1 MPNPIFGP
9 NSQGKYQ
16 GAFRT
21 TVGTVL
27 SFAGADLNLIQNLQ
41 VSHQQPVTPL
51 FEVGT
56 NNRYYVVGKASG
68 TFSATQI
75 LGFGDAAL
83 KQVTNLADP
92 CSPRQ
97 LVLAIPSAFCEA
109 LTGVAAQGS
118 TLGTG
123 GAQQAGPR
131 GSGQKLTLTLEG
143 VLLQSVGFS
152 VAAQDN
158 LINSQLQG
166 LLTDLKYDYA

>member
-109 LTGVAAQGS
+109 W
-118 TLGTG
+118 TLPKSCINCFPTLIVVVS
-123 GAQQAGPR
+123 AK
-131 GSGQKLTLTLEG
+131 SKIVFQK
-143 VLLQSVGFS
+143 SF
-152 VAAQDN
+152 
-158 LINSQLQG
+158 IC
-166 LLTDLKYDYA
+166 Y

>member
-9 NSQGKYQ
+9 NSQGVYR

-27 SFAGADLNLIQNLQ
+27 TFAGANLNLIQNLQ
-41 VSHQQPVTPL
+41 VSHQQPVTLL

-83 KQVTNLADP
+83 KQVTALADP

-97 LVLAIPSAFCEA
+97 LVLAIPSAFCESVPGA
-109 LTGVAAQGS
+109 TGPIVGPIAAVF
-118 TLGTG
+118 G
-123 GAQQAGPR
+123 GGNVGR
-131 GSGQKLTLTLEG
+131 KLTLTLEG

-166 LLTDLKYDYA
+166 LMTDLKYDFE

>member
-92 CSPRQ
+92 CAPRQ
-97 LVLAIPSAFCEA
+97 LVLAIPAAFCSA
-109 LTGVAAQGS
+109 LVGS
-118 TLGTG
+118 TQLAPGLV
-123 GAQQAGPR
+123 GPQIPQ
-131 GSGQKLTLTLEG
+131 GIGNKLTLTLEG